1 MTREFRLRNMILD
14 RYPSLRE
21 FAKKADIPYSTLMTV
36 LTRGIGGAG
45 FDTVMRI
52 CRALGVEPQELF
64 GDE

>member
-21 FAKKADIPYSTLMTV
+21 FAKQADIPYSTLMTV
-36 LTRGIGGAG
+36 LQRGIGGAG

-52 CRALGVEPQELF
+52 CKALDVEAQELC
-64 GDE
+64 GEK